1 MSALTIRYDR
11 GGVHLP
17 RLGLWLDA
25 RQSQG
30 ADEKV
35 FVSHAHSD
43 HLGRH
48 REVIVSAAT
57 ARFLRLRLRGERVER
72 VLAFGEPASFRGHG
86 VDYQIT
92 LWPAGHI
99 LGSAMAFIEAEG
111 ETLLY
116 TGDFKLRRGLS
127 AEPCEPQR
135 ADILIMETTF
145 GRPGYEF
152 PPADEVIANV
162 VGFCR
167 AALDQCETP
176 VLLAYSLGKSQ
187 ELLRHLSVAG
197 LPIMGHEQVCALTR
211 IYEQFGQQ
219 FPPYEKFNPATI
231 SGKVLICPPQAKRS
245 RVLGRLE
252 RVRTAIISGWAI
264 EPGCR
269 YRYQTDAAFAL
280 SDHASF
286 SELVAFVQ
294 RVTPGKVYTLHGFA
308 ADFAQTLRDRGF
320 DAHALSEPDQLGLR
334 LT

>member
-1 MSALTIRYDR
+1 M
-11 GGVHLP
+11 P

-25 RQSQG
+25 RLSQG
-30 ADEKV
+30 AGEKV

-43 HLGRH
+43 HLGQH
-48 REVIVSAAT
+48 REVIVSAGT
-57 ARFLRLRLRGERVER
+57 ARFLRVRLRGERVEH
-72 VLAFGEPASFRGHG
+72 VLAFGEPTSFRGHG
-86 VDYQIT
+86 VEYRIT

-116 TGDFKLRRGLS
+116 TGDFKVKRGLS
-127 AEPCEPQR
+127 AEPCQPQR

-152 PPADEVIANV
+152 PPADEVGAGV

-167 AALDQCETP
+167 AALDQGETP
-176 VLLAYSLGKSQ
+176 VLFAYSLGKSQ
-187 ELLRHLSVAG
+187 ELLRHLSPAG
-197 LPIMGHEQVCALTR
+197 LPIMVHEQVYALTR
-211 IYEQFGQQ
+211 IYEELGQQ
-219 FPPYEKFNPATI
+219 FPPYEKFNAATI
-231 SGKVLICPPQAKRS
+231 SGKVLICPPQAKRATL
-245 RVLGRLE
+245 LGRLG

-269 YRYQTDAAFAL
+269 YRYQTDTAFAL

-286 SELVAFVQ
+286 SELVEFVE
-294 RVTPGKVYTLHGFA
+294 RVAPRRVYTLHGFA
-308 ADFAQTLRDRGF
+308 ADFAQTLRDQGC

-334 LT
+334 L